1 MTAVPPPKSPSSRRV
16 LLTAGV
22 FLGYLLTVS
31 IDTALQR
38 HIADAGRLQWIG
50 SIPGCALLLDAYI
63 LPARLLA
70 RVPGV
75 NAVLE
80 FSESLWWR
88 LLDPPDT
95 TA

>member
-1 MTAVPPPKSPSSRRV
+1 MTAVPPPKSPRSRRV

-22 FLGYLLTVS
+22 FVGYILTVGVA
-31 IDTALQR
+31 TALQR
-38 HIADAGRLQWIG
+38 HLADAGRLQWIE
-50 SIPGCALLLDAYI
+50 SIPGCALLLDAYL

-70 RVPGV
+70 RVPGL

-80 FSESLWWR
+80 FLESLWWR

-95 TA
+95 TS